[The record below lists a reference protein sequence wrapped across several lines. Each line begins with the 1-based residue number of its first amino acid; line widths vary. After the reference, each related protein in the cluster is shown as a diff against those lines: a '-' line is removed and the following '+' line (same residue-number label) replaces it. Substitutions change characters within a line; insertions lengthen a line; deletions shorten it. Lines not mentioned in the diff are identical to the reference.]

1 MCNVFEARRRGCLSG
16 GLKESEF
23 VFEQR
28 ERERERERERAMNK
42 GKKNREL

>member
-28 ERERERERERAMNK
+28 ERERERERGR
-42 GKKNREL
+42 GQ